1 MGFDARATEMTGRL
15 FAAFGDP
22 ASLTVPGGEPLSVT
36 AELNEDANAETV
48 PGLPRSAMRERLP
61 MINLQKTEVEQA
73 PPRGTRID
81 FTDLGRAF
89 VVDSLQESTDDEWIV
104 AAREVS

>member
-1 MGFDARATEMTGRL
+1 MGT
-15 FAAFGDP
+15 
-22 ASLTVPGGEPLSVT
+22 S
-36 AELNEDANAETV
+36 
-48 PGLPRSAMRERLP
+48 
-61 MINLQKTEVEQA
+61 VEQA